1 MLTISQIAAI
11 IMLLQA
17 FGVDAGTIAAV
28 KVDLTP
34 SVVQIAPQTAS
45 FAPAQSSTV
54 TTTNSAPTTVQSP
67 SQSVSQTTATS
78 SQPWIEVI
86 NIGYRLQNM
95 DAPHTVA
102 AATTTWDAAS
112 DSQVVAIGVI
122 PHDPDGS
129 MNRTAILRVKTTDPS
144 QDDKTIGWSGTCS
157 GEICYDQYHYVFH
170 QSGTNTIEFIWG
182 NVTKSVTM
190 QAQ

>member
-1 MLTISQIAAI
+1 
-11 IMLLQA
+11 MLLQA

-28 KVDLTP
+28 KADLTP
-34 SVVQIAPQTAS
+34 SVAQTAPQTAS
-45 FAPAQSSTV
+45 VAPTLSSTAN
-54 TTTNSAPTTVQSP
+54 TTNSAPTTVQSP
-67 SQSVSQTTATS
+67 SQDVPQTTTN
-78 SQPWIEVI
+78 SQPWIELI

-95 DAPHTVA
+95 EAPHTVA

-112 DSQVVAIGVI
+112 DSQIVAIGVI
-122 PHDPDGS
+122 PHDPDGN

-182 NVTKSVTM
+182 NVTKSITM
-190 QAQ
+190 QVQ

>member
-1 MLTISQIAAI
+1 MLTVSQIAAI

-28 KVDLTP
+28 KADLTP
-34 SVVQIAPQTAS
+34 SVAQTAPQTAS
-45 FAPAQSSTV
+45 VAPTLSSTAN
-54 TTTNSAPTTVQSP
+54 TTNSAPTTVQSP
-67 SQSVSQTTATS
+67 SQDVPQTTTT
-78 SQPWIEVI
+78 SQPWIELI

-95 DAPHTVA
+95 EAPHTVA

-112 DSQVVAIGVI
+112 DSQIVAIGVI
-122 PHDPDGS
+122 PHDPDGN

>member
-1 MLTISQIAAI
+1 MLTVSQIAAI

-28 KVDLTP
+28 KADLTP
-34 SVVQIAPQTAS
+34 SVAQTAPQTAS
-45 FAPAQSSTV
+45 VAPTLSSTAN
-54 TTTNSAPTTVQSP
+54 TTNSAPTTVQSP
-67 SQSVSQTTATS
+67 SQDVPQTTTT
-78 SQPWIEVI
+78 SQPWIELI

-95 DAPHTVA
+95 EAPHTVA

-112 DSQVVAIGVI
+112 DSQIVAIGVI
-122 PHDPDGS
+122 PHDPDGN

-182 NVTKSVTM
+182 NVTKSITM
-190 QAQ
+190 QVQ